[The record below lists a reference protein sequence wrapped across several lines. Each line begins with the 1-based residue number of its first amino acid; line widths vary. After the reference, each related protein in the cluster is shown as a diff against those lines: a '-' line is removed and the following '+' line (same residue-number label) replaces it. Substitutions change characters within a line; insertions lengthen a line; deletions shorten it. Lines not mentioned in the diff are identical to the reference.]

1 MLRSAALIAGCLL
14 WRSLEPG
21 ATLSAANITRPY
33 TVEHYEG
40 SLRVDLPGQRIT
52 GEVSIRMRGL
62 GDSGVSA
69 IELDAARELTVT
81 SVREDQAAQSF
92 EQDRGMLFV
101 VLSNELYPGQ
111 VRTLTLQYDAAGS
124 DGLPFFADQMYG
136 ADVKAWMP
144 CNDLPGE
151 RATLRLSIG
160 APVDARAVVSA
171 RLVSTRAT
179 EAQTITDW
187 QLDSGA
193 PPSRFGFAV
202 GRFAAANTKA
212 ISLADAAMKYLA
224 DRTGKPLTSVSPTML
239 FVHGEV
245 NRSFAGGLLHLPESI
260 ADHLDKRENA
270 WLITDD
276 LAQQWFG
283 IAIGVKA
290 ASDLW
295 LSEGIPAFL
304 ADGFVGRR
312 FGVQAFKLNMEST
325 RQVYFRFRS
334 QGRDRALAEPAL
346 GAERNTGLKDEI
358 AEYKGAW
365 FLYLLDQL
373 IGENVFWDNF
383 RQFATDDWGQFAT
396 NQDLQNAFE
405 GLSLAGPNAA
415 KKKEKKTPKT
425 VDDLFETWV
434 YGVPGDQPKSKK
446 RS

>member
-1 MLRSAALIAGCLL
+1 MLRSAVLVAGCLL

-21 ATLSAANITRPY
+21 ATLSAANTTRPY

-40 SLRVDLPGQRIT
+40 RLRVDLAGQRIT

-111 VRTLTLQYDAAGS
+111 VRTLTVQYDAAAS

-224 DRTGKPLTSVSPTML
+224 DRTGKPLTSASPTML

-245 NRSFAGGLLHLPESI
+245 NRSFAGGLLLLPESI

-304 ADGFVGRR
+304 ADGFVGQR
-312 FGVQAFKLNMEST
+312 FGAQAFELNMEST

-346 GAERNTGLKDEI
+346 GTERNRGQKDEI

-383 RQFATDDWGQFAT
+383 RQFATDDWGQLAT

-405 GLSLAGPNAA
+405 GLSLSGSNAA
-415 KKKEKKTPKT
+415 KKREKKTPKT